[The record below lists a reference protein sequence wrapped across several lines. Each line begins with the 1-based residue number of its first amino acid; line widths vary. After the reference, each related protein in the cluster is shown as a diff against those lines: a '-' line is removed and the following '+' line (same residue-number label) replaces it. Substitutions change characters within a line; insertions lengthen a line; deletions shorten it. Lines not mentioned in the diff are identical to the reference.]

1 MYVSIHACMYAGM
14 YAHSNIAAIHTYT
27 HAYIHKRTIMHTMH
41 TIPFSAVPHAFTCK
55 FMRSRCETR
64 LHRREA
70 REVHTPKTPGIR
82 CRQEIPH
89 VSVRPCRFSQ
99 GFKNEYPYADKIPPH
114 TPVSRAR
121 PGLRRMSQAVPAH
134 PIRMQS
140 LAHPIRMQS
149 HS

>member
-1 MYVSIHACMYAGM
+1 MLVCMQVCM
-14 YAHSNIAAIHTYT
+14 HIAAIHKYT
-27 HAYIHKRTIMHTMH
+27 HAYIHKRTILH

-55 FMRSRCETR
+55 FMRSRCETH

-121 PGLRRMSQAVPAH
+121 PGFRRMSQAVPAH
-134 PIRMQS
+134 PMPMQ
-140 LAHPIRMQS
+140 
-149 HS
+149 